1 MHFTFRH
8 TLRACFVGYV
18 VQAIVNNFVPLLFL
32 TFEAAYRIPLS
43 QITWLVTLNF
53 GVQLAVDLVSAKWID
68 KIGYRAAALLAHLFA
83 ALGLIGLTVL
93 PALLP
98 TPFLGLSVAML
109 IYALG
114 GGLLEVLVSPMV
126 EACPTEHKES
136 TMSLLHAF
144 YCWGHV
150 AVVLL
155 STAFFALFGTQN
167 WKYIALFW
175 ALIPI
180 LNGLLFLKVP
190 IAPLLKAGDRG
201 MSLGGLLRCRAF
213 WILFLLMIC
222 AGACEQSVSQ
232 WASTLAERG
241 LHVQKTVGDLAG
253 PLSFAAAMGLS
264 RTVYGKFG
272 AKLPLRRCMVG
283 SGALCFL
290 SYLMIALS
298 PWPALGFAGCA
309 LCGLSVGLLWP
320 GTFSLA
326 SAGIPKGGTMLFAF
340 LALGGDLG
348 CTGGPTL
355 VGVFSGAFGGD
366 LQRGILCAAL
376 FPILLIIGLAALTKR
391 APGRS
396 AASKGA

>member
-1 MHFTFRH
+1 MRFTFRH
-8 TLRACFVGYV
+8 TLRACFIGYV
-18 VQAIVNNFVPLLFL
+18 VQAIVNHFVPLLFL
-32 TFEAAYRIPLS
+32 TFEATYRIPLS

-53 GVQLAVDLVSAKWID
+53 GVQLMVDLVSAKWID
-68 KIGYRAAALLAHLFA
+68 RMGYRAAALIAHLFA

-98 TPFLGLSVAML
+98 TPFFGLAAAVF

-136 TMSLLHAF
+136 AMSLLHAF

-155 STAFFALFGTQN
+155 STVYFALFGVEN

-180 LNGLLFLKVP
+180 LNGILFFKVP
-190 IAPLLKAGDRG
+190 IAPLIREGDRG
-201 MSLGGLLRCRAF
+201 MSLRGLLRCRTF
-213 WILFLLMIC
+213 WVMFLLMIC

-232 WASTLAERG
+232 WASALAERG

-272 AKLPLRRCMVG
+272 KRLPLGRCMLG
-283 SGALCFL
+283 SGALCLF
-290 SYLMIALS
+290 SYLLIALS
-298 PWPALGFAGCA
+298 PRSALGFVGCA

-376 FPILLIIGLAALTKR
+376 FPLLLIFGLAALSKSTN
-391 APGRS
+391 A
-396 AASKGA
+396 KGA